1 MLYIYVLFLG
11 PPCAYPTPHVHRV
24 EPMCTVLNQCAPLLY
39 NYTGK
44 IKIPSADVPGYQ
56 ESHGGCKFC
65 GEPFPGYKP
74 KEEPEGE
81 AAAAAAAASGAGRSN
96 SAAADASLRLEAPL
110 SAQPPPLPSRP
121 PPSSAA
127 TTGAAAAAGGSAAAA
142 ATADGEAESV
152 AAAAAAAKE
161 AKEGQKPRGFVGRIS
176 KSFKSAFG
184 W

>member
-1 MLYIYVLFLG
+1 MHLCY
-11 PPCAYPTPHVHRV
+11 T
-24 EPMCTVLNQCAPLLY
+24 TT
-39 NYTGK
+39 TGK

-81 AAAAAAAASGAGRSN
+81 AAAAAAAASGGEGNVAGRSN
-96 SAAADASLRLEAPL
+96 STAADASLRLGAPL

-127 TTGAAAAAGGSAAAA
+127 TTAAAAAAGGSAAAA

-152 AAAAAAAKE
+152 AAKE

>member
-1 MLYIYVLFLG
+1 M
-11 PPCAYPTPHVHRV
+11 
-24 EPMCTVLNQCAPLLY
+24 
-39 NYTGK
+39 
-44 IKIPSADVPGYQ
+44 
-56 ESHGGCKFC
+56 
-65 GEPFPGYKP
+65 
-74 KEEPEGE
+74 
-81 AAAAAAAASGAGRSN
+81 AGRSN
-96 SAAADASLRLEAPL
+96 SAAADASLRLGAPL

-127 TTGAAAAAGGSAAAA
+127 TTAAGGSAAAA